1 MLANHDQNN
10 VLEVFKASSK
20 LYVNVK
26 LELSLKQEVLWLSAW
41 LDRSKLRLDRS
52 KLGQIAF
59 LQIRP
64 TQPYLF

>member
-1 MLANHDQNN
+1 MIKTMC
-10 VLEVFKASSK
+10 LEVFKANSK

-26 LELSLKQEVLWLSAW
+26 LESSVKQKAMWLSAW
-41 LDRSKLRLDRS
+41 LNRSKLRLDRS

-64 TQPYLF
+64 TQPY